1 TINEYS
7 IPSRGR
13 PYRTVTSMHELR
25 PIDRWFIDE
34 VLPHERRYIAAARAL
49 TANEDE
55 ARDLVQEAYVKLFSL
70 NGWAAIESPPAY
82 VLRMLRNLA
91 IEHLRRAK
99 IVSFRRLTETDAKN
113 IWDEAPDQFRVMSA
127 REQLSRVMLA
137 LEKLPER
144 CRAVLLR
151 RRLGDET
158 PTEIARATGESIS
171 TLEKRLA
178 RGMQLLTRALEFQGA
193 AERVRDDSSK
203 Q

>member
-1 TINEYS
+1 M
-7 IPSRGR
+7 P
-13 PYRTVTSMHELR
+13 ELR

-55 ARDLVQEAYVKLFSL
+55 ARDLVQEVYVKLFSL
-70 NGWAAIESPPAY
+70 NGWAAIESPPGY

-127 REQLSRVMLA
+127 REQLSRVILA

-178 RGMQLLTRALEFQGA
+178 RGMQLLTQALEFQGT
-193 AERVRDDSSK
+193 AERVRDDSST
-203 Q
+203 QPSAHERQETT

>member
-1 TINEYS
+1 M
-7 IPSRGR
+7 PK
-13 PYRTVTSMHELR
+13 LR

-49 TANEDE
+49 TGSEDE
-55 ARDLVQEAYVKLFSL
+55 ARDLVQEVYVKLFSL
-70 NGWAAIESPPAY
+70 DGWVAIESPPGY

-99 IVSFRRLTETDAKN
+99 IVSFRRLTEADAQE
-113 IWDEAPDQFRVMSA
+113 IWDESPDPFRITAA
-127 REQLSRVMLA
+127 REQLSKVMEA

-151 RRLGDET
+151 RRFEDET
-158 PTEIARATGESIS
+158 PTEIARATGESLS

-178 RGMQLLTRALEFQGA
+178 RGMQLLTQALAFQGTA
-193 AERVRDDSSK
+193 APVRDSSRQPSEHEPSQYK
-203 Q
+203 ST

>member
-1 TINEYS
+1 
-7 IPSRGR
+7 
-13 PYRTVTSMHELR
+13 MHELR

-203 Q
+203 QPSAHERQETT